1 MTQSVV
7 SVKFMSLASTY
18 SFFQSCDSMQQQHMV
33 KEKKQLAN
41 YEGHTYKMQV
51 NIKRKQGRDLPL
63 L

>member
-1 MTQSVV
+1 
-7 SVKFMSLASTY
+7 MSLASTY
-18 SFFQSCDSMQQQHMV
+18 SFFQSCDSMQQQHIV